1 MEQLKGKLEMDKK
14 MTLTMKTHHLLLL
27 STRLVTGPIGYES
40 GTTNEL
46 GMTTRS

>member
-27 STRLVTGPIGYES
+27 STRLVTGSISHES
-40 GTTNEL
+40 GKTTEL